1 MSYIVKLYVEGREYT
16 LQQYSSVIEQPCRE
30 DLLPIGKP
38 FFRGIK
44 IVVHMDRD
52 PFFFDWALATDAPK
66 KVEVHF
72 IDVIPGKP
80 IRKMRLHD
88 CHCVSFECEFDA
100 NSTYHTR
107 DFIHITAGA
116 VEYLDIGFGF
126 ANHWGDLPV
135 ERTNVIVTEDD
146 EEEEPRF
153 KSIKY
158 YDEKDKQIDETRFTD
173 VSKIK
178 VGVSNISDG
187 ESIEITMNRENGQH
201 ISANEKEVTFS
212 GIVSDGYA
220 VLEKLELKRDWEI
233 NQDNSNTNNDV

>member
-1 MSYIVKLYVEGREYT
+1 MSYIIKLYVEGREYT

-52 PFFFDWALATDAPK
+52 PFFFEWALATDAPK

-116 VEYLDIGFGF
+116 VEYLDIGLGF
-126 ANHWGDLPV
+126 ANHWGDLPM
-135 ERTNVIVTEDD
+135 EQTNVIVTEDD
-146 EEEEPRF
+146 EEEPRF
-153 KSIKY
+153 IGYHYEDLENNKINKKSVNIGDEFFLVLKTKHSEGQNLSIDLKDASKDYEHQGRYIK
-158 YDEKDKQIDETRFTD
+158 DDIIRNITVTDDFTR
-173 VSKIK
+173 VKLKAVESK
-178 VGVSNISDG
+178 N
-187 ESIEITMNRENGQH
+187 
-201 ISANEKEVTFS
+201 
-212 GIVSDGYA
+212 
-220 VLEKLELKRDWEI
+220 
-233 NQDNSNTNNDV
+233 